1 MIILPNTFDDD
12 ACFNFTFVKK
22 YICVTAF
29 LSIKWFSQTK
39 NLVSPS
45 GSVKQG
51 HPVLQP
57 SNSIANLK
65 VTVTFCG
72 VEDEPWHTRIVETP
86 ERARAYNTNQ

>member
-1 MIILPNTFDDD
+1 
-12 ACFNFTFVKK
+12 
-22 YICVTAF
+22 
-29 LSIKWFSQTK
+29 
-39 NLVSPS
+39 
-45 GSVKQG
+45 VKQG